1 MKQIYVHGLGQT
13 SDSWTKT
20 IDILQTTDY
29 SLCPNLPDLVH
40 SKEVT
45 YDNLYAAFSDY
56 CNQYDEPIDLCG
68 LSLGGVLAL
77 NYAIQYPKKVRSL
90 VLIATQYKMPK
101 KLLKFQNLLFRFM
114 PKSMF
119 QQMGF
124 RKADF
129 FLLCETMMEL
139 DFNNSLHKISCPT
152 LLLYGEKDT
161 ANYPYRRWSDRLPEL
176 TGGGY
181 DECQKQKMYSKA
193 QLKISLCEPSPQSD
207 RHFCHCADNAAI
219 YVHVHHCLVVER
231 QL

>member
-124 RKADF
+124 RKA
-129 FLLCETMMEL
+129 E
-139 DFNNSLHKISCPT
+139 
-152 LLLYGEKDT
+152 
-161 ANYPYRRWSDRLPEL
+161 
-176 TGGGY
+176 
-181 DECQKQKMYSKA
+181 
-193 QLKISLCEPSPQSD
+193 
-207 RHFCHCADNAAI
+207 
-219 YVHVHHCLVVER
+219 V
-231 QL
+231 

>member
-20 IDILQTTDY
+20 IDTLQTTDY

-40 SKEVT
+40 NKEVT

-56 CNQYDEPIDLCG
+56 CNLYDEPIDLCG

-77 NYAIQYPKKVRSL
+77 NYAIQHPKKVRSL

-101 KLLKFQNLLFRFM
+101 KLLQFQNLLFRFM

-129 FLLCETMMEL
+129 FLLCKTMMEL
-139 DFNNSLHKISCPT
+139 DFSNSLHNISCPT
-152 LLLYGEKDT
+152 LLLYGEKYMVLLHIKNRKS
-161 ANYPYRRWSDRLPEL
+161 A
-176 TGGGY
+176 
-181 DECQKQKMYSKA
+181 
-193 QLKISLCEPSPQSD
+193 
-207 RHFCHCADNAAI
+207 
-219 YVHVHHCLVVER
+219 
-231 QL
+231 